1 MNCKSFFLVPTQAP
15 VLTMAKNVSSTSL
28 HLEWQVLDEVSFQ
41 GRPLGYTLY
50 YRIKNTTVF
59 YNQLIDGHLC
69 TNTTISG
76 LMKYTHYE
84 LFMTARTKKGEGIK
98 GEFMNLT
105 TDEDGKGHAMIILL
119 FIKEIKNF
127 MLCGNGNIYTFM
139 GQLFV

>member
-1 MNCKSFFLVPTQAP
+1 M
-15 VLTMAKNVSSTSL
+15 
-28 HLEWQVLDEVSFQ
+28 WQVVDEALFH
-41 GRPLGYTLY
+41 GRPLGYTLH
-50 YRIKNTTVF
+50 YRIKNTTAF
-59 YNQLIDGHLC
+59 YNQSIDGHLS

-119 FIKEIKNF
+119 IIKEIKNF
-127 MLCGNGNIYTFM
+127 MLCENGNIYKFM
-139 GQLFV
+139 RQTVRLRTR